1 MLTKSSPPLPDD
13 LGAHVQARRDLGV
26 GHALGGVQDDPRALH
41 IAISQRQLR
50 RTRLKLTPL
59 IIRESDVGR
68 SRHHT
73 EDSPT
78 AL

>member
-1 MLTKSSPPLPDD
+1 MLVKSSPPLPDD
-13 LGAHVQARRDLGV
+13 LGAHLHAGRDLGV

-41 IAISQRQLR
+41 IAIGQRQLR
-50 RTRLKLTPL
+50 RTRLKHTPL
-59 IIRESDVGR
+59 VIRESDVSR

-73 EDSPT
+73 QNSPT

>member
-1 MLTKSSPPLPDD
+1 MLIKSSPPLPDD

-26 GHALGGVQDDPRALH
+26 GHALGGVQDNPRALH
-41 IAISQRQLR
+41 IPISQRQLR
-50 RTRLKLTPL
+50 RTRLKHTPL
-59 IIRESDVGR
+59 LIRQSDVDR

-73 EDSPT
+73 QNSPT